1 MAPRRRSRI
10 PGRKHL
16 TERGGEIDIEHGSPV
31 FWSVVPGWDGIAQ
44 ATRKGS
50 DSIHGAKLR
59 LDLIP
64 SSGQRRRIGTICYDR
79 DCILSRR
86 SCAAASTRS
95 GVVKPSVNV
104 P

>member
-1 MAPRRRSRI
+1 
-10 PGRKHL
+10 
-16 TERGGEIDIEHGSPV
+16 V

-44 ATRKGS
+44 ATRKGG

-86 SCAAASTRS
+86 SSAAASTRS